1 MRLLYSM
8 LWLWGLTVHIN
19 SKLFITGV
27 LLTLSQQAFA
37 QMNIFACEPEYA
49 ALAKELA
56 PAARIY
62 SATTAMQDP
71 HLVQARP
78 SLIAKMRQADLVIC
92 AGAELEIGWLPM
104 LQMKAANAQVRS
116 TDKGLFFA
124 AEHVDTLDKMVNVD
138 RSMGDVHSLGNPH
151 VHFSPERMLLI
162 AKALT
167 KKLEQLD
174 TEQGEVYQQRL
185 QSFSQRWQAAN
196 LKWQKVASSL
206 KGMKVIAYHSS
217 FRYLFDFAD
226 IEQVADLEP
235 KPGLPP
241 TSGHLASLL
250 KRAKQDDISA
260 IVVASY
266 QDLRGANWL
275 AEKSNLPVIVLP
287 LSIGGNEQSNDLFSL
302 YDNVLDLLGQ
312 EYSVKKL

>member
-1 MRLLYSM
+1 M

-19 SKLFITGV
+19 FKLLISGV
-27 LLTLSQQAFA
+27 LLSLSQQAFA
-37 QMNIFACEPEYA
+37 QVNIFTCEPEYA
-49 ALAKELA
+49 ALAEELA
-56 PAARIY
+56 PDARIY

-78 SLIAKMRQADLVIC
+78 SLIAKMRQADLVVC

-124 AEHVDTLDKMVNVD
+124 AEHVDTLDKMANVD

-151 VHFSPERMLLI
+151 LHFSPERMLLI

-167 KKLEQLD
+167 KKLVQLD
-174 TEQGEVYQQRL
+174 IEQTEAYQQRL
-185 QSFSQRWQAAN
+185 QNFSKRWQVARS
-196 LKWQKVASSL
+196 KWQEMANQL

-217 FRYLFDFAD
+217 FRYLFDFVG

-241 TSGHLASLL
+241 TSAHLASLL

-266 QDLRGANWL
+266 QNLRGANWL
-275 AEKSNLPVIVLP
+275 AEKSSLPVIVLP
-287 LSIGGNEQSNDLFSL
+287 LSVGGNEQSNDLFSL
-302 YDNVLDLLGQ
+302 YDNVLDLLIQ
-312 EYSVKKL
+312 EYNAQKLLTL

>member
-1 MRLLYSM
+1 M
-8 LWLWGLTVHIN
+8 HIN
-19 SKLFITGV
+19 FKLLISGV

-37 QMNIFACEPEYA
+37 QVNIFTCEPEYA

-56 PAARIY
+56 PETRIY

-124 AEHVDTLDKMVNVD
+124 AEHVETLDKMANVD
-138 RSMGDVHSLGNPH
+138 RSMGDVHSSGNPH
-151 VHFSPERMLLI
+151 LHFSPQRMLAI
-162 AKALT
+162 SKALT
-167 KKLEQLD
+167 AKLIQLD
-174 TEQGEVYQQRL
+174 ADNTKSYQQRL
-185 QSFSQRWQAAN
+185 EDFSQRWRLAMSKWHEQAKA
-196 LKWQKVASSL
+196 L

-217 FRYLFDFAD
+217 FRYLFDFAG

-241 TSGHLASLL
+241 TSGHLAKLL
-250 KRAKQDDISA
+250 KRAKQGDISA
-260 IVVASY
+260 IIVASY
-266 QDLRGANWL
+266 QDLRGAEWL
-275 AEKSNLPVIVLP
+275 AEKANLPVVVLP
-287 LSIGGNEQSNDLFSL
+287 LSVGGNEQSVDLFSL
-302 YDNVLDLLGQ
+302 YDSALSLLIQ
-312 EYSVKKL
+312 ENEARKLLEL